1 LRPPTGGRGKKK
13 STVLYE
19 MKTYRM
25 NRDKFAAARK
35 WCDDRNIIWDIWT
48 EKQLKQKG

>member
-1 LRPPTGGRGKKK
+1 
-13 STVLYE
+13 

-25 NRDKFAAARK
+25 NRDKFAAAKK

-48 EKQLKQKG
+48 EKHLKQKG